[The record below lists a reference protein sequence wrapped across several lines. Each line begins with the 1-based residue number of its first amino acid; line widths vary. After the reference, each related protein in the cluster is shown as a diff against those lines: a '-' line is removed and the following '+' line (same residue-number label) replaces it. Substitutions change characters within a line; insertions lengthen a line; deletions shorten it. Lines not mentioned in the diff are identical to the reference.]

1 MGAGREIVVRATRNR
16 LSLPLLDS
24 TLTGEGRAAKV
35 VLKVG
40 ATSKPVLVAGAIAGV
55 RAG

>member
-1 MGAGREIVVRATRNR
+1 MK
-16 LSLPLLDS
+16 
-24 TLTGEGRAAKV
+24 GEGRAAKV

-40 ATSKPVLVAGAIAGV
+40 ATSKPVLVAGV